1 MDIAA
6 LSIISNQA
14 QVKQQASLSVMKMV
28 MNSSAEQTQA
38 LISMASE
45 MNSAT
50 ELSVNPHLGSKLD
63 VSV

>member
-6 LSIISNQA
+6 LSVLSQQA

-28 MNSSAEQTQA
+28 MDSSTQQTQSVLETVAETTKA
-38 LISMASE
+38 L
-45 MNSAT
+45 
-50 ELSVNPHLGSKLD
+50 ELSVNPQLGNNLD